1 MGPAGGTWRRAAA
14 PLMTGLLTGTSGGA
28 TRGLFH
34 PPHPGHPPT
43 SGAAPRA
50 PPFPPSCRVAAPWPP
65 AAAWAA
71 GRGIGAQAPR
81 CTRRRGDRAG
91 GGGGAAAASGHRCD
105 GRPPRFTRRRR
116 AAVDQQWRDLVA
128 AAGATAGPRTVETPA
143 LYTRANPRDTVRVP
157 HMGVHRRPHR
167 TWSAHETWSGAWSSA
182 RRADLTGTRTRPSA
196 SGRSVHAT
204 PDAPRGATIGG

>member
-1 MGPAGGTWRRAAA
+1 MASRRGTADDGTVDGHVWRRHAR
-14 PLMTGLLTGTSGGA
+14 PLSPPPPRPSPDLRRGA
-28 TRGLFH
+28 TRTAFPPIMSRGCTLAPRGRVARGAGHRGADAPLH
-34 PPHPGHPPT
+34 PP
-43 SGAAPRA
+43 
-50 PPFPPSCRVAAPWPP
+50 PWRPL
-65 AAAWAA
+65 
-71 GRGIGAQAPR
+71 
-81 CTRRRGDRAG
+81 
-91 GGGGAAAASGHRCD
+91 GGGGAAAASGHGCD

-157 HMGVHRRPHR
+157 YMGVHRRLHR